1 MAAVGGFTG
10 GERDALEVMNHESK
24 AGNMLRGGEGAAR
37 QASALWLH
45 DCRRSALKMR
55 EKWKK

>member
-24 AGNMLRGGEGAAR
+24 AGNMLRGGRAR
-37 QASALWLH
+37 LGKLLLYGFMIAEDQP
-45 DCRRSALKMR
+45 
-55 EKWKK
+55 